1 MQMAAKNLNPSVNT
15 SLLKNLLD
23 ARAGATGSGAAK
35 LLETVLADK
44 ASNIPMNKQSDN
56 LMPQNLNEVVN
67 DQVSHNKNL
76 VIQL

>member
-1 MQMAAKNLNPSVNT
+1 MTAKNLNPSVNT

-23 ARAGATGSGAAK
+23 SRAGATGSGAAE
-35 LLETVLADK
+35 LLETVLVDK
-44 ASNIPMNKQSDN
+44 ASNVPMNKQSDY
-56 LMPQNLNEVVN
+56 LIPQNPNEVVN